1 MNPQFCSLEIRAP
14 LMEPKSQSLPLR
26 PLWSGR
32 ETRIN
37 MLGCSKWD
45 QRNTSPIRECKGT
58 ATSAQCGTLQLPLQ
72 YGAACPQPAPELS
85 SALQLSSALLTPTSF
100 WFSAL
105 QCVIWH
111 CEFNLHFSN
120 DQWRWALSMC
130 VRAICISSLVMCLL
144 KFLDYFLTSSWPLF
158 IGTISTLLPSCL
170 HQNQLFTHTFIS
182 WFSTLFHWSIYL
194 CLVFCYYSFTMSF
207 HFHSV

>member
-1 MNPQFCSLEIRAP
+1 MIVRYFKLLP
-14 LMEPKSQSLPLR
+14 LTMAFLWCFPTSGISATKQNKIKCYESSVLFFGNTGPPMEPQSQSLPLR

-45 QRNTSPIRECKGT
+45 QRNTSPVRECKGT

-72 YGAACPQPAPELS
+72 HGAACPQPAPE
-85 SALQLSSALLTPTSF
+85 LSSALLTPTSF

-130 VRAICISSLVMCLL
+130 VRAICISSSVTCLL
-144 KFLDYFLTSSWPLF
+144 KFLDYCLTSS
-158 IGTISTLLPSCL
+158 
-170 HQNQLFTHTFIS
+170 
-182 WFSTLFHWSIYL
+182 
-194 CLVFCYYSFTMSF
+194 
-207 HFHSV
+207 